1 MWQPVKVTEATKQQ
15 ASLSELFKPAAKAG
29 TEKDKGSSQL
39 QVYTTH
45 KCTRERTHT
54 RTHTRKCAHK
64 CTHTHTL
71 TCLHDD

>member
-15 ASLSELFKPAAKAG
+15 ASLSELFKPAAKPG

-45 KCTRERTHT
+45 TRERTRERT
-54 RTHTRKCAHK
+54 RTRK

-71 TCLHDD
+71 ACLHDD

>member
-15 ASLSELFKPAAKAG
+15 ASLSELFKPAAKPG

-39 QVYTTH
+39 QVYITH
-45 KCTRERTHT
+45 TRTRERTHT
-54 RTHTRKCAHK
+54 HTRK

-71 TCLHDD
+71 ACLHDD